1 MLAADRPGLE
11 SVWWRDLKKALIH
24 SPQGQI
30 INSDMRWKVGCGD
43 QTKFWEDKW
52 VCGEMSLAEKF
63 PRLYSISL
71 QQQSFIQQM
80 GSLKD
85 NGWEWNFTLRRLCFD
100 DEIDSAAVFLNK
112 IQDMILP
119 HQGPDVWEWTAN
131 STGQYTAN
139 SAYKVL
145 MEGAAAVT
153 QEDCFAKLWS
163 IKVPSKIA
171 IFAWRLIRDRLPTRH
186 KLQRRQVQVADTSCP
201 LCRVEEEN
209 AGHLF
214 FHCSKIQP
222 LWWEAMSW
230 INIKGAAP
238 LTPKMNFNQHMGL
251 QADGVRSNR
260 WQCWWMALT
269 WSIWKTRNSI
279 VFSNGSFNAN
289 KLFEDAV
296 FILWT
301 WLRNYEKGFKEHFN
315 QWSNSIRQA
324 FLYQ

>member
-1 MLAADRPGLE
+1 MQNKGELWARVVQSKYGGWQGMLAADRPGLE
-11 SVWWRDLKKALIH
+11 SVWWRDLKKTLVH

-30 INSDMRWKVGCGD
+30 INSGMQWKVGCGD

-71 QQQSFIQQM
+71 QQQNFIQQM

-85 NGWEWNFTLRRLCFD
+85 NGWEWNFTWRRLCFD
-100 DEIDSAAVFLNK
+100 NEIDSATVFLNE
-112 IQDMILP
+112 IQDMIFP

-131 STGQYTAN
+131 PTGQYTAN
-139 SAYKVL
+139 NAYKVL

-222 LWWEAMSW
+222 LW
-230 INIKGAAP
+230 
-238 LTPKMNFNQHMGL
+238 
-251 QADGVRSNR
+251 
-260 WQCWWMALT
+260 
-269 WSIWKTRNSI
+269 
-279 VFSNGSFNAN
+279 
-289 KLFEDAV
+289 
-296 FILWT
+296 
-301 WLRNYEKGFKEHFN
+301 
-315 QWSNSIRQA
+315 
-324 FLYQ
+324 